1 MIEVENLS
9 KSFGE
14 VLAVNKISF
23 KVDKGQVVGFL
34 GANGAGKTTTMDIIC
49 GCLGAD
55 DGSVKICGT
64 DILEDPLGAKKKIGY
79 LPDTPPLYNDMIVK
93 DIITFSAKLNL
104 IKPSE
109 VDDRVEKVMQDL
121 ELTGVAKRLTGNL
134 SKGYRQRVALANAL
148 VHNPEVL
155 ILDEPTEGL
164 DPNQIAQMRD
174 LLNSIKENHTIL
186 LSSHILHEIENI
198 CDSLVIINEGKVV
211 AEDSY
216 ENLANK
222 FSANTYTLKVRS
234 NEQKAAEMIDRLVG
248 VSHTE
253 IDDQGVISF
262 SLDDEAQI
270 DNVAE
275 FVIKESFGLRS
286 LGPNYSNLEN
296 IFQELTR

>member
-1 MIEVENLS
+1 
-9 KSFGE
+9 
-14 VLAVNKISF
+14 
-23 KVDKGQVVGFL
+23 
-34 GANGAGKTTTMDIIC
+34 
-49 GCLGAD
+49 
-55 DGSVKICGT
+55 
-64 DILEDPLGAKKKIGY
+64 
-79 LPDTPPLYNDMIVK
+79 MIVK

-234 NEQKAAEMIDRLVG
+234 NEQKAAEMIDGLVG

>member
-55 DGSVKICGT
+55 DGSVKICGL
-64 DILEDPLGAKKKIGY
+64 DILEDPLGAKKIGY

-174 LLNSIKENHTIL
+174 LLNSIKKNHTIL

-234 NEQKAAEMIDRLVG
+234 NEQKAAEMIDGLVG